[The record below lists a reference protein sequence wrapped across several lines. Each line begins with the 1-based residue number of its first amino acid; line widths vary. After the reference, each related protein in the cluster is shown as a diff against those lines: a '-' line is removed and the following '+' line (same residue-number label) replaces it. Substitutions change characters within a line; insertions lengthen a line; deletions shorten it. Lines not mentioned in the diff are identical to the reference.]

1 MSIQLWNHKRSGESY
16 VVEFD
21 NGTVTEACGPL
32 HHADIPEV
40 MRNNN
45 VPNPDPE
52 LAEWLTENQEEFILS
67 QVH

>member
-32 HHADIPEV
+32 YHADIPKV
-40 MRNNN
+40 MSDGY

-52 LAEWLTENQEEFILS
+52 LTEWVNENQEEFY
-67 QVH
+67 QVGRV